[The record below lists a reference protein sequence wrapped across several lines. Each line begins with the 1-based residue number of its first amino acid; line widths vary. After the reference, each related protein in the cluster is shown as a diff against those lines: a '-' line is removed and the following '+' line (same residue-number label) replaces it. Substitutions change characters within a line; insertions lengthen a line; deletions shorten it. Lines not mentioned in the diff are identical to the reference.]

1 VQSKSLSRADFAR
14 SAGEIYQRYGTRVVE
29 MSRSSLN
36 VAAYEAALQT
46 RAPSLH
52 AELAQLRSDPD
63 VQKLIALEQPTRF
76 SGIAISSSK
85 TSVATCCFGASS

>member
-1 VQSKSLSRADFAR
+1 LKCPALRSRR
-14 SAGEIYQRYGTRVVE
+14 G
-29 MSRSSLN
+29 
-36 VAAYEAALQT
+36 YEAALQT

-76 SGIAISSSK
+76 SGIADLVVGK